1 MVRDFK
7 VQVGARNVRP
17 EVTTEYMVEIDN
29 VPVRNEWTRYTGPID
44 LNAFNLPQIPNPQ
57 GKKLIMRVG
66 GTSIHEAVYYLPD
79 RSVTLPPVLI
89 EPAGGMVRDFKVQVG
104 ARNVR
109 PEVTTEYMVE
119 IDNVPVRNEWTR
131 YTGPIDLDSF
141 SIPRIPNPQ
150 GKKVIVRT
158 QSASGGTAMYEAVY
172 YLPERATPI
181 ALEKYTPIAPDR
193 NPPPPPKLV
202 CQLLQSVDQPRLEF
216 AVMPPPE
223 FKLKYRVQ
231 GGKNEVPILSNVV
244 TLDGLW
250 NSTINVVLFQAD
262 NGTDLWTWS
271 FMLSSPPPQQKT
283 LEPAQLRYVIDGDKW
298 TLPPNVTSYQMNNAS
313 VWEANTQTVTV
324 PGGSTLRTRT
334 ENSLVECEFAVKPKP
349 SPPPPVL
356 PFGNV
361 TVEVPRGPTKYKFS
375 NLPHTDSDWEVYCCS
390 DKVEG
395 GRKKLLSQTATGE
408 ELPSGEKTSVEL
420 HKKGVTTAI
429 WTMNVVPV

>member
-158 QSASGGTAMYEAVY
+158 QSASGGTSTFEAVY
-172 YLPERATPI
+172 YLP
-181 ALEKYTPIAPDR
+181 DR
-193 NPPPPPKLV
+193 
-202 CQLLQSVDQPRLEF
+202 SV
-216 AVMPPPE
+216 
-223 FKLKYRVQ
+223 
-231 GGKNEVPILSNVV
+231 
-244 TLDGLW
+244 
-250 NSTINVVLFQAD
+250 
-262 NGTDLWTWS
+262 
-271 FMLSSPPPQQKT
+271 
-283 LEPAQLRYVIDGDKW
+283 
-298 TLPPNVTSYQMNNAS
+298 TLPPVLIEPVGGMIRDFNVHVGARNLSPDVTTEYMVEIDNLPVRNEWTRYTGPIDLDSFSIPRILNPQGKKVIVRTQSVSGGTSTFEAVYYLPDRS
-313 VWEANTQTVTV
+313 V
-324 PGGSTLRTRT
+324 TL
-334 ENSLVECEFAVKPKP
+334 
-349 SPPPPVL
+349 PPVL
-356 PFGNV
+356 IEPAGGMVRDFNV
-361 TVEVPRGPTKYKFS
+361 HVGARNLSPEVTTEYMVEID
-375 NLPHTDSDWEVYCCS
+375 NLPVRNEWTRYTGPIDLNAFNLPQIPNPQ
-390 DKVEG
+390 G
-395 GRKKLLSQTATGE
+395 KKLIMRVGGTSIHEAVYY
-408 ELPSGEKTSVEL
+408 LPDRSVTL
-420 HKKGVTTAI
+420 
-429 WTMNVVPV
+429 